1 MEGLTISQSSSRLY
15 GVDSCH
21 LVISEQSCWHVCER
35 ASKGYVSDR
44 REREEYAV
52 RLFDELV
59 VDQKSD
65 STGRLSRNIELYV
78 KVRET
83 WSIVESA
90 LFMSLRVEMA

>member
-1 MEGLTISQSSSRLY
+1 
-15 GVDSCH
+15 
-21 LVISEQSCWHVCER
+21 
-35 ASKGYVSDR
+35 VSDR